1 MSNIKDFSRE
11 YPVHNAH
18 KRMEGGS
25 GNFPVKSINKRN
37 LNGNQDRFLKYFI
50 VSCFRGIQ

>member
-1 MSNIKDFSRE
+1 VSNIKEFCPE

-25 GNFPVKSINKRN
+25 GKFPIKSINK
-37 LNGNQDRFLKYFI
+37 GNNKGK
-50 VSCFRGIQ
+50 SG

>member
-1 MSNIKDFSRE
+1 MSSMNEFSSE

-25 GNFPVKSINKRN
+25 GNFPVESINK
-37 LNGNQDRFLKYFI
+37 GNNKGK
-50 VSCFRGIQ
+50 SE